1 MGIIDHIYLA
11 ILYLFSEYDNTPFFG
26 FVIAFTVAGLNMW
39 KHKKFKMAEAL
50 LCGVFAAIA
59 SVSTQFLGVAL
70 GLTLPVGAYAIIAGA
85 IGWFGTDAVVDFL
98 KSRFN
103 WGGQK

>member
-1 MGIIDHIYLA
+1 MEYLWLL
-11 ILYLFSEYDNTPFFG
+11 ILHYFNEYDQTPLFG
-26 FVIAFTVAGLNMW
+26 FIIAFTVAGLNMW
-39 KHKKFKMAEAL
+39 KHDKFKWAEAL

-59 SVSTQFLGVAL
+59 AASTQFLGVAL
-70 GLTLPVGAYAIIAGA
+70 GLALPAGAYALVAGA

-98 KSRFN
+98 KARFN